1 MLCALS
7 GHDQAV
13 TTPERLQGFFDG
25 LAPAVAVAVQAQK
38 VLDRVAATNFSVFHY
53 FKENENLVS
62 GIFAD
67 LLRPDG
73 SHGQGTAFL
82 RLFLQE
88 IDRGGKDD
96 IRSHN
101 EYDSLER
108 CVVHTEY
115 PIPRRTLES
124 HCPSKGGKIDIVLKL
139 GDAWIGVENKPWA
152 VEQPNQI
159 QRYLCFLQK
168 EDAKACVLYLS
179 GDGDDAKTIQDK
191 DKDHYLTIPYGR
203 TKNGPSVAHWV
214 AECHRCCEAD
224 KVRWFLKDLHEYI
237 VRMFYAEE
245 PERDRLDRPRRTTM
259 NTSELSARYIRKKQ
273 KRLRM
278 ALHVYEAM
286 PAVRQHLIKE
296 IFKAACKRV
305 AKELDGET
313 HSYDEE
319 GGRWF
324 WTKQTGDFGVFV
336 KVGCEREPARWL
348 VAGVYVGEEKSIG
361 AQRNEMQSRFDT
373 TIDDLQQTWGH
384 ESIPSETEIASYFYN
399 EHVGRL
405 DKDKFL
411 RQAILKT

>member
-1 MLCALS
+1 MLCAVS
-7 GHDQAV
+7 GHDQTV
-13 TTPERLQGFFDG
+13 TTPERLKGFFDG

-53 FKENENLVS
+53 FKENENLVY

-88 IDRGGKDD
+88 IDRGGKGH

-101 EYDSLER
+101 EYHLER

-115 PIPRRTLES
+115 PIPPRPLES

-152 VEQPNQI
+152 VEQCNQI
-159 QRYLCFLQK
+159 QRYLDFLQE

-191 DKDHYLTIPYGR
+191 GKNHYLTIPYGR

-214 AECHRCCEAD
+214 AECHRRCEAD

-245 PERDRLDRPRRTTM
+245 PE
-259 NTSELSARYIRKKQ
+259 
-273 KRLRM
+273 
-278 ALHVYEAM
+278 EA
-286 PAVRQHLIKE
+286 V
-296 IFKAACKRV
+296 
-305 AKELDGET
+305 
-313 HSYDEE
+313 
-319 GGRWF
+319 
-324 WTKQTGDFGVFV
+324 
-336 KVGCEREPARWL
+336 
-348 VAGVYVGEEKSIG
+348 
-361 AQRNEMQSRFDT
+361 
-373 TIDDLQQTWGH
+373 
-384 ESIPSETEIASYFYN
+384 
-399 EHVGRL
+399 
-405 DKDKFL
+405 
-411 RQAILKT
+411 